1 MVVDVDML
9 GPVINMLI
17 AYQCERCLVV
27 PLNLGRRSRLV
38 DLVLDNSH
46 PFKVVANKL
55 YKSEV
60 SK

>member
-1 MVVDVDML
+1 MVVNVDML
-9 GPVINMLI
+9 GPVINMLV
-17 AYQCERCLVV
+17 AYQCERCLVI
-27 PLNLGRRSRLV
+27 PLNLGGRSRLI

-55 YKSEV
+55 CESEV

>member
-1 MVVDVDML
+1 ML

-17 AYQCERCLVV
+17 AYQYKRCLVI
-27 PLNLGRRSRLV
+27 PLNLGGRSRLI
-38 DLVLDNSH
+38 DLVLDNSY